1 MTVREIIA
9 KNLVTLRKRNKLTQ
23 QDVADKLGYSDK
35 TISKWERCDSLP
47 DAEMLFKI
55 AEFYGVTIEYLYTE
69 HPEEETVETKET
81 NDEIDRI
88 IQKKVTIFRLTISIT
103 VFLVL
108 AGLVAIF
115 MSLIPINPEINSV
128 FPLILMCISAILLL
142 TIIIEITLKI
152 NRYINILL
160 SVCIWTLAVGL
171 YLYFREYNITYIYFV
186 AIVLQIL
193 IYVIPKAY
201 SWITNGFPD
210 SKFVKFFKRKNKD
223 LDNKDK

>member
-35 TISKWERCDSLP
+35 TISKRERCDSLP

-69 HPEEETVETKET
+69 HHEEETIETKET

-103 VFLVL
+103 VFLVS

-115 MSLIPINPEINSV
+115 MSLIPINPEISSV

-210 SKFVKFFKRKNKD
+210 SKFAKFFKRKNKD

>member
-1 MTVREIIA
+1 MTIREIIA

-115 MSLIPINPEINSV
+115 MSLIPINPEISSV

-201 SWITNGFPD
+201 SWITNGFPV
-210 SKFVKFFKRKNKD
+210 SKFAKFFKRKNKD